1 MIELTY
7 RYGPEH
13 IKAYQVL
20 ASRRVVAK
28 DSDLASEW
36 WGWMLI
42 FALVAGAALA
52 GAALAFPLLT
62 GRPFGALE
70 FVCGFVGGWA
80 CVYTLSWRRYRR
92 LSSKMVKPDGP
103 TMAEQRVSVAED
115 GIKSTSRFID
125 HVYRWTAF
133 EGVTVHDGIIVL
145 WTEPGDGAMVPRSA
159 FTDQAAEVAF
169 LDAVRANM
177 TAAKEARA

>member
-13 IKAYQVL
+13 IKTYQAL
-20 ASRRVVAK
+20 ASRRVEA
-28 DSDLASEW
+28 SDRDYASEW
-36 WGWMLI
+36 WGRMLI
-42 FALVAGAALA
+42 YALLA
-52 GAALAFPLLT
+52 GAVLAAADLAFPLLT
-62 GRPFGALE
+62 ERPFALLE
-70 FVCGFVGGWA
+70 FVSGFIGGVA
-80 CVYTLSWRRYRR
+80 CTYALSWRRYRR

-103 TMAEQRVSVAED
+103 TMSEQRVGVAED
-115 GIKSTSRFID
+115 GIRSTSRFID

-133 EGVTVHDGIIVL
+133 EGVTVHNGIIVL

-159 FTDQAAEVAF
+159 FADQAAEAAF

-177 TAAKEARA
+177 TAAKGAQA